1 MTMEDTNIITNW
13 ESDTKEQKLAGILVA
28 VKLHKLK
35 EAQRI
40 EREQRLQEEEWRRRR
55 KHSPRTQPMNDP
67 FKERSGCMSVLVC
80 IVLILQLLFLF

>member
-1 MTMEDTNIITNW
+1 MENQ
-13 ESDTKEQKLAGILVA
+13 TKEQKLADILIA

-55 KHSPRTQPMNDP
+55 KSASKTKAQPKDDP
-67 FKERSGCMSVLVC
+67 FKERSGCMSVLAC
-80 IVLILQLLFLF
+80 IVLILQLLLLL